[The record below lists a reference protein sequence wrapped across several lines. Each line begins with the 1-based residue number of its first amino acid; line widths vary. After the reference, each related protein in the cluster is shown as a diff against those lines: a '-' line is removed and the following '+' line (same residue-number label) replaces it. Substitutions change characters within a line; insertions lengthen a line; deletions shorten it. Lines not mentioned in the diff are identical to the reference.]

1 MATPQQQPQQPIY
14 PHDLS
19 IALDRNFNKF
29 TSYTSSRFEELA
41 AQMRIADDE
50 ALIRDNDLANAVL
63 RLAERLSNVETRLAS
78 VETRLTNVETT
89 QQTILNILVT
99 MQEQIKDGFAAQ
111 AERLNELMMRV
122 DKLEGRGQN

>member
-29 TSYTSSRFEELA
+29 TSYTSSRFEELG

-50 ALIRDNDLANAVL
+50 ALIRDNDLARAVL
-63 RLAERLSNVETRLAS
+63 RLGERVS
-78 VETRLTNVETT
+78 NVETT
-89 QQTILNILVT
+89 QQAIITTLNE
-99 MQEQIKDGFAAQ
+99 MRQEMRDGFAAQ
-111 AERLNELMMRV
+111 AERHNELMIRV
-122 DKLEGRGQN
+122 DKLERNQQG